1 MPHIFHN
8 CATSYIKIDGKKI
21 YLDDSYY
28 TLKKKIEDNN
38 DDFITLRKS
47 TMTGSDKITVNRKNI
62 TEYGEV
68 K

>member
-28 TLKKKIEDNN
+28 ALKKKIKDGN

-47 TMTGSDKITVNRKNI
+47 TITGSDKITVNRKNI
-62 TEYGEV
+62 TEYGKV
-68 K
+68 G

>member
-28 TLKKKIEDNN
+28 ALKKKKPKI
-38 DDFITLRKS
+38 
-47 TMTGSDKITVNRKNI
+47 TMTISSHYANQQ
-62 TEYGEV
+62 
-68 K
+68 

>member
-28 TLKKKIEDNN
+28 MLKKKIEDNN

-47 TMTGSDKITVNRKNI
+47 TITGSDKITVNRKNI

-68 K
+68 E